1 MAALAVDRRREEDG
15 EELFRLYRDVFGHEM
30 TEASRR
36 RWAWQYRDN
45 PRSDGAPEIWVARED
60 GRILG
65 QYASMPVR
73 LWWGDRETRASWGM
87 DVFLR
92 EEARG
97 QGVGALLFE
106 TWSKNVDVALGLGL
120 TASSYRL
127 FQKLRYRDVGPVPFY
142 RKVLDPV
149 AVLARRVGRAAAA
162 LGGPLLGAAL
172 RSLNPE
178 APAGGAGVTVRP
190 ATGFGPEYDRL
201 WERARSSYLMC
212 VRRDAAYLEWK
223 YERCPHRRYERWEA
237 RRGKELVGFAVSR
250 HEEYRGLRLGWIVDL
265 FTEAS
270 DRPARQALLRAVL
283 ADFRQGQV
291 ARAQAFSL
299 HAGLGEELLRHGFA
313 RGPSPMHFCV
323 QSRVGSEEVLSDPG
337 RWHVVFGDSDMDR

>member
-1 MAALAVDRRREEDG
+1 MAALAVDRRREEDE
-15 EELFRLYRDVFGHEM
+15 EELFHLYRDVFGHEM

-45 PRSDGAPEIWVARED
+45 PRSDGAPEIWVAREG

-73 LWWGDRETRASWGM
+73 LWWGDREVRASWGM

-92 EEARG
+92 EEVRG
-97 QGVGALLFE
+97 QGVGALLFD
-106 TWSKNVDVALGLGL
+106 TWSQNVDVALGLGL
-120 TASSYRL
+120 TTSSYSL
-127 FQKLRYRDVGPVPFY
+127 FQKLGYRDVGPVPFY
-142 RKVLDPV
+142 RKILDPV
-149 AVLARRVGRAAAA
+149 AVLARRVGRAAATIA
-162 LGGPLLGAAL
+162 GPVVGAAL

-178 APAGGAGVTVRP
+178 AQEGGAGVAVRP

-201 WERARSSYLMC
+201 WARARSSYAMC
-212 VRRDAAYLEWK
+212 VRRDAAYLQWK
-223 YERCPHRRYERWEA
+223 YERCPHRRYAQWEA
-237 RRGKELVGFAVSR
+237 RRGEDLVGFAVSR
-250 HEEYRGLRLGWIVDL
+250 HEDYRGLRLGWITDI

-270 DRPARQALLRAVL
+270 DGAARQALLSAVL
-283 ADFRQGQV
+283 ADFRQARV

-299 HAGLGEELLRHGFA
+299 HAGLGNDLQRRGFSRA
-313 RGPSPMHFCV
+313 RSPMQFCV
-323 QSRVGSEEVLSDPG
+323 RSRVGGDAVLADPG